1 MTRRV
6 PAGNRP
12 TAGTVRGEDL
22 VEAFLGV
29 SRALVGV
36 AARSLANLAEDVTL
50 AQYRFLIEL
59 ASRGPQRITD
69 LAEALGVD
77 SSTATRMCDRLV
89 RKELIQRR
97 RATSDRRAVRVSLTP
112 TGRDLVQQV
121 SRRRR
126 AEIAKILQRLPRS
139 DLAPVL
145 EALRTFAEAAGE
157 VPEQDWSLGW
167 GVER

>member
-1 MTRRV
+1 MPRRL
-6 PAGNRP
+6 PEENKSAGES
-12 TAGTVRGEDL
+12 VRREEL
-22 VEAFLGV
+22 VEAFLAV

-50 AQYRFLIEL
+50 TQYRVLIEL

-97 RATSDRRAVRVSLTP
+97 RTDTDRRAVRISLTP
-112 TGRDLVQQV
+112 SGRDLVAQV

-145 EALRTFAEAAGE
+145 EALHTFAEAAGE